1 MLNKTLRGYYKRM
14 LYQNRGPVARGLDFL
29 ALRLVPGV
37 LSIPSHLITTFRP
50 SIL

>member
-29 ALRLVPGV
+29 ALTAGL
-37 LSIPSHLITTFRP
+37 LSILLDSLWPKPT
-50 SIL
+50 

>member
-1 MLNKTLRGYYKRM
+1 MDKKIPQEVGFIRGTA
-14 LYQNRGPVARGLDFL
+14 LHDVARQDTGGHQQIS
-29 ALRLVPGV
+29 GV